1 MSDTALPLNSLE
13 IRLRSH
19 AILCIVGFLIILP
32 IGVLVPRLTRT
43 LPYKWFYV
51 HWFIQLAVGLP
62 IIVTGWSLGYK
73 ANLSL
78 GTPHFQDTHE
88 AIGLALLILYLTQLV
103 IGASVH
109 FFKFPTR
116 FRGHRAPHNYLHVLL
131 GIAIIILSEFTSH
144 YGLYIEWDLITGG
157 VHKVPASA
165 KHAWLALVIIFWAL
179 YVGGGLLLVPRQ
191 FSQEKENRDAATQ
204 GKVEA

>member
-1 MSDTALPLNSLE
+1 
-13 IRLRSH
+13 
-19 AILCIVGFLIILP
+19 LIILP

-51 HWFIQLAVGLP
+51 HWFIQFFVALP

-88 AIGLALLILYLTQLV
+88 AIGLALIILYLTQLV

-109 FFKFPTR
+109 FFKFPTL
-116 FRGHRAPHNYLHVLL
+116 FRGHRAPHNYLHALVGL
-131 GIAIIILSEFTSH
+131 AIIVLSEYTIH
-144 YGLYIEWDLITGG
+144 YGLYIEWDLITGA
-157 VHKVPASA
+157 VHQIPAAA
-165 KHAWLALVIIFWAL
+165 KHAWLALVIIFWSL
-179 YVGGGLLLVPRQ
+179 YVGGLLLVPRQ
-191 FSQEKENRDAATQ
+191 IRQEKENRNAARQ
-204 GKVEA
+204 EKVEA